1 MRGAKAN
8 DRRGGSPS
16 SNRTCGLPT
25 HPALGMPFFGLLH
38 EVCHLV
44 CMGKL
49 TKP

>member
-8 DRRGGSPS
+8 DRRGAPPH
-16 SNRTCGLPT
+16 RTGRADCP
-25 HPALGMPFFGLLH
+25 HPALGVPFFGLLH

-44 CMGKL
+44 FMGKL